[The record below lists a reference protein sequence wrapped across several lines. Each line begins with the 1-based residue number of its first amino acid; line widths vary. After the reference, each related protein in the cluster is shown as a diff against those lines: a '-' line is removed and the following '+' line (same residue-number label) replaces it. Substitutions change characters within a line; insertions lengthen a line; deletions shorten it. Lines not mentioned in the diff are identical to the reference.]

1 MPLTNVIG
9 FDDGAFAPGHR
20 GDVLLVGTVF
30 SRTRLEGVL
39 TSKVRR
45 DGRNSTERMIALA
58 SGSRYQNHIRAV
70 LLQGIAVAGFNVVD
84 VHRLGAEL
92 DVPVLV
98 VARKEPN
105 FESLRRALG
114 KVPGGTRKWRLME
127 AAGPMERLGPVW
139 VQRIGLDRRAARQL
153 LEATTLHGN
162 LPEPLRVAHLIASG
176 VTLGASTRRA

>member
-1 MPLTNVIG
+1 MSLTNVIG
-9 FDDGAFAPGHR
+9 FDDGAFTREHR
-20 GDVLLVGTVF
+20 GDVLLVGTIF
-30 SRTRLEGVL
+30 SRTRLEGVV

-58 SGSRYQNHIRAV
+58 SGSRFEGHIRAV

-84 VHRLGAEL
+84 VHRLSAEL
-92 DVPVLV
+92 EVPVLV

-105 FESLRRALG
+105 FGRIRRALS
-114 KVPGGTRKWRLME
+114 KVPGGDRKWRLMA

-139 VQRIGLDRRAARQL
+139 VQRAGLDRPSARQL

-162 LPEPLRVAHLIASG
+162 LPEPLRVAHLIAGG
-176 VTLGASTRRA
+176 VTLGTSTRRA